1 MRGIIKEFM
10 NLVGADVNLK
20 TMRTKALRFSLRRLL
35 QFRVSKHEFFSLG
48 KCFSGVVVR
57 DELTQG
63 VNETES
69 LFVGR

>member
-1 MRGIIKEFM
+1 M
-10 NLVGADVNLK
+10 NLLAAHVKLK
-20 TMRTKALRFSLRRLL
+20 TMRTKAHRFSLRRLL
-35 QFRVSKHEFFSLG
+35 QFRGSKREFFSLG
-48 KCFSGVVVR
+48 KCFSGVVAE

>member
-1 MRGIIKEFM
+1 M

-35 QFRVSKHEFFSLG
+35 QFRGSKREIYSLG
-48 KCFSGVVVR
+48 KCFSRVVVR
-57 DELTQG
+57 DELTLG

-69 LFVGR
+69 IFVGR